1 MDGKMR
7 RDPSDTEERG
17 RVSREDID
25 ERSRRSVLRSGALV
39 SGALATGGFGF
50 VGSASARGNGN
61 ENGRGARGRGPDTSA
76 SGRGPGHG
84 SPEGFVSFAKYE
96 ESGGVLVFEKGD
108 DLIQICEDR
117 YEYKDDDPNELIA
130 FCFGPALDDMHVDS
144 VSVWAGGALYTFYRP
159 MEGLSESDL
168 GENEFLF
175 EGCEG
180 SDCEYRVSTEGVR
193 TDHPGR
199 GAGSETPA
207 ISNVHFG
214 SACYQIDFVVGDD
227 IIEDLSERRYGS
239 EARLIQIL
247 WGSTVTGVNS
257 NYPRGS
263 LEYDYDSNC
272 EIEIID
278 DISLSD
284 DGKEASITFDIDGDC
299 EETLSLV
306 SYATLCPDRWN
317 EDLAAYQRLID
328 FETDTFRGDDNTLT
342 VTVPG
347 Y

>member
-1 MDGKMR
+1 M
-7 RDPSDTEERG
+7 
-17 RVSREDID
+17 SREDGD
-25 ERSRRSVLRSGALV
+25 ERSRRSVLRSGAIV

-50 VGSASARGNGN
+50 AGTAAARGNGN
-61 ENGRGARGRGPDTSA
+61 GNGNGNGRGASGGGPG
-76 SGRGPGHG
+76 SGPSNQGPGHG
-84 SPEGFVSFAKYE
+84 SPEGFVSFGKYE
-96 ESGGVLVFEKGD
+96 ERGGELVFEKGD
-108 DLIQICEDR
+108 DLLQICEDT

-130 FCFGPALDDMHVDS
+130 FCFGPALEEMHIDS
-144 VSVWAGGALYTFYRP
+144 VSVWAGGALYTFYRVEP
-159 MEGLSESDL
+159 KDGL
-168 GENEFLF
+168 GENEFEL
-175 EGCEG
+175 EECDGNG
-180 SDCEYRVSTEGVR
+180 CEYRVSTEGVR
-193 TDHPGR
+193 TDHPVR

-227 IIEDLSERRYGS
+227 IIEDLSERRYGP
-239 EARLIQIL
+239 EGRLISIL
-247 WGSTVTGVNS
+247 WGSTVTGTADGFPQGS
-257 NYPRGS
+257 QEYP
-263 LEYDYDSNC
+263 DYDTDC
-272 EIEIID
+272 EIDIVD

-284 DGKEASITFDIDGDC
+284 DGKTASIRFDIDGGC

-328 FETDTFRGDDNTLT
+328 FETGTFSGEENTLT